1 MFGFLK
7 KKNSELVAPVS
18 GKVIELSQVPDEVFS
33 QKMAGDG
40 VAIEPS
46 DDLVVAPADGSITLI
61 FKTNHAFAMTLEN
74 GLEILDHI
82 GLDTVELNGEG
93 FERLAT
99 EGETVKAGT
108 PIVKINRKLF
118 EEKGYK
124 TVTPV
129 LVTNPDILKEMN
141 GLVGNNVTAGK
152 DAVISYKK

>member
-7 KKNSELVAPVS
+7 KKNNELVAPVS
-18 GKVIELSQVPDEVFS
+18 GKVIELAQVPDEVFS

-74 GLEILDHI
+74 GLEILVHI

-129 LVTNPDILKEMN
+129 LVTNPDILKEMT

>member
-18 GKVIELSQVPDEVFS
+18 SKVIELSQVPDEVFS

-46 DDLVVAPADGSITLI
+46 DDLVVAPADWSITLI

-74 GLEILDHI
+74 GLEILVHI

>member
-74 GLEILDHI
+74 GLEILVHI

>member
-74 GLEILDHI
+74 GLEILVHI

-108 PIVKINRKLF
+108 PIVNINRKLF

>member
-7 KKNSELVAPVS
+7 KKNNELLAPVS

-46 DDLVVAPADGSITLI
+46 DDLVVAPADGTLTLI

-74 GLEILDHI
+74 GVEILVHI

-108 PIVKINRKLF
+108 PIVKINRKFF

-141 GLVGNNVTAGK
+141 PLVGNNVTAGK

>member
-40 VAIEPS
+40 VAIDPS

-74 GLEILDHI
+74 GLEILVHI